1 MPASEPAGLQGA
13 NPNTMTHCTSSPLWR
28 NGLALALAA
37 LLAAPAM
44 AQAPLVQ
51 TANPLAAEAAVP
63 APTAPPLSPSA
74 PATPGTP
81 AAASQP
87 AAAAEAPPPSPDA
100 QQAYMAARDKLVQ
113 IRTLRRQT
121 NTQSSTG
128 SGFFVSE
135 DGLLIT
141 NYHVVSQLAL
151 EPERHRAVLV
161 SVSGQE
167 APVQLLAI
175 DVLHDLALLRVTPP
189 TDSKPASEAATAPRY
204 SALPLRPSSRPLS
217 GGERIFS
224 LGNPLDVGFAIT
236 EGTYNGL
243 VQRSFYP
250 RIFFGG
256 TLNPGMSGGPAIDT
270 QGRVVGVNVAKQ
282 LGAEQLSF
290 LVPVEFVEQ
299 LLAQGREAAP
309 VKGAMHAEVTRQ
321 LMAHQKDLV
330 DRVLSGSSRSERYGP
345 YRVPVPSETLARCWG
360 DGRERRSES
369 LFDFERSQ
377 CRIDSEVF
385 TGDGDVGGLGMRYE
399 AYDAP
404 RLSPWQFA
412 HTYGSSFANEP
423 MRKRGNR
430 VRTGYECR
438 EDFVAGDAKLPLR
451 AVVCM
456 AAYRKFSGLYDLTV
470 LAVSVDQ
477 PRQGVLG
484 RLNVSAVSFDNAQR
498 LARQYLQGFSSEA
511 AQ

>member
-1 MPASEPAGLQGA
+1 MPEFRPFGPVADWKLPA
-13 NPNTMTHCTSSPLWR
+13 MTHPLIR
-28 NGLALALAA
+28 TTLALALGV
-37 LLAAPAM
+37 LLACPAA
-44 AQAPLVQ
+44 AQPS
-51 TANPLAAEAAVP
+51 AEAA
-63 APTAPPLSPSA
+63 APENTKPNMPLARSA
-74 PATPGTP
+74 PAQDATLSIASP
-81 AAASQP
+81 ATK
-87 AAAAEAPPPSPDA
+87 AEAPLPLPSPDA
-100 QQAYMAARDKLVQ
+100 QQAYRAARDKLVQ

-128 SGFFVSE
+128 SGFFVSA
-135 DGLLIT
+135 GGHLIT
-141 NYHVVSQLAL
+141 NYHVISQLAL

-161 SVSGQE
+161 AVDSKE
-167 APVQLLAI
+167 APVQLLAV
-175 DVLHDLALLRVTPP
+175 DVLHDLALLRALPP
-189 TDSKPASEAATAPRY
+189 EGETSPAPHY
-204 SALPLRPSSRPLS
+204 SALPLRPNDLPLG

-270 QGRVVGVNVAKQ
+270 QGRVVGVNVAKR
-282 LGAEQLSF
+282 LGAEQVSF
-290 LVPVEFVEQ
+290 LVPVQFVQQ
-299 LLAQGREAAP
+299 LLARASSAAP
-309 VKGAMHAEVTRQ
+309 VKGALHADITQQ
-321 LMAHQKDLV
+321 LMAHQQDLTE
-330 DRVLSGSSRSERYGP
+330 RLLSGATRTERYGP
-345 YRVPVPSETLARCWG
+345 YRVPVPSEALARCWG
-360 DGRERRSES
+360 DGRERRSDS

-404 RLSPWQFA
+404 RLHPWQFA
-412 HTYGSSFANEP
+412 QTYSQSFANEP
-423 MRKRGNR
+423 MRQRGNR

-451 AVVCM
+451 AVVCLS
-456 AAYRKFSGLYDLTV
+456 AYRKFAGLYDLTV

-484 RLNVSAVSFDNAQR
+484 RLNVSGVSFDNAQR
-498 LARQYLQGFSSEA
+498 LASHYLQGFSSEA
-511 AQ
+511 AR

>member
-1 MPASEPAGLQGA
+1 
-13 NPNTMTHCTSSPLWR
+13 
-28 NGLALALAA
+28 
-37 LLAAPAM
+37 
-44 AQAPLVQ
+44 
-51 TANPLAAEAAVP
+51 
-63 APTAPPLSPSA
+63 
-74 PATPGTP
+74 
-81 AAASQP
+81 
-87 AAAAEAPPPSPDA
+87 
-100 QQAYMAARDKLVQ
+100 MAARDKLVQ

-135 DGLLIT
+135 NGLLIT
-141 NYHVVSQLAL
+141 NYHVISQLAL

-175 DVLHDLALLRVTPP
+175 DVLHDLALLRVAPP
-189 TDSKPASEAATAPRY
+189 QESKPGSEAAEAPRY

-299 LLAQGREAAP
+299 LLAQGREATP

-330 DRVLSGSSRSERYGP
+330 DRVLSGNTRSERYGP

>member
-1 MPASEPAGLQGA
+1 MIHFYRNS
-13 NPNTMTHCTSSPLWR
+13 LWR
-28 NGLALALAA
+28 SALGAGLAA
-37 LLAAPAM
+37 LIGSQAAAQTPAEAATPTAPLATTPAATSQPEPAAPNHPAAPAKP
-44 AQAPLVQ
+44 AHAADAPL
-51 TANPLAAEAAVP
+51 
-63 APTAPPLSPSA
+63 
-74 PATPGTP
+74 
-81 AAASQP
+81 
-87 AAAAEAPPPSPDA
+87 PPPSPDA

-128 SGFFVSE
+128 SGFYVSG
-135 DGLLIT
+135 DGLIIT
-141 NYHVVSQLAL
+141 NYHVISQLAL

-161 SVSGQE
+161 SVNGKE
-167 APVQLLAI
+167 APVHLLAI
-175 DVLHDLALLRVTPP
+175 DVLHDLALLRVAKADGADNADTPN
-189 TDSKPASEAATAPRY
+189 Y
-204 SALPLRPSSRPLS
+204 GALALRPESAPLN

-270 QGRVVGVNVAKQ
+270 QGRVVGVNVAKR
-282 LGAEQLSF
+282 LGAEQVSF
-290 LVPVEFVEQ
+290 LVPVQFVEK
-299 LLAQGREAAP
+299 LLEKGRSAEP

-321 LMAHQKDLV
+321 LTEHQQALV
-330 DRVLSGSSRSERYGP
+330 DRVLSGTTRTERYGP

-404 RLSPWQFA
+404 RLNPWQFA
-412 HTYGSSFANEP
+412 QTYSSSFGNEP

-430 VRTGYECR
+430 VRTGFECR
-438 EDFVAGDAKLPLR
+438 EDFVSGDAKLPLR

-456 AAYRKFSGLYDLTV
+456 SAYRKFTGLYDLTV

-477 PRQGVLG
+477 SRKGVLG

-498 LARQYLQGFSSEA
+498 LASHYLQGFSSEA
-511 AQ
+511 AR

>member
-1 MPASEPAGLQGA
+1 MI
-13 NPNTMTHCTSSPLWR
+13 HCTSSPLWR
-28 NGLALALAA
+28 NGLALTLAA

-44 AQAPLVQ
+44 AQS
-51 TANPLAAEAAVP
+51 PLAPATNALTTEPAVP
-63 APTAPPLSPSA
+63 APTAPVA
-74 PATPGTP
+74 PASP
-81 AAASQP
+81 AAASTPTAAP
-87 AAAAEAPPPSPDA
+87 AADAPPPSPDA

-141 NYHVVSQLAL
+141 NYHVISQLAL

-175 DVLHDLALLRVTPP
+175 DVLHDLALLRVA
-189 TDSKPASEAATAPRY
+189 PAKEGAEASAEHRY

-299 LLAQGREAAP
+299 LLAHGREATP

-330 DRVLSGSSRSERYGP
+330 DRVLSGNTRSERYGP

-438 EDFVAGDAKLPLR
+438 EDFVAGDAQLPLR

>member
-1 MPASEPAGLQGA
+1 MQRA

-63 APTAPPLSPSA
+63 ASTAPSLSPSA
-74 PATPGTP
+74 PTAPGTP

-141 NYHVVSQLAL
+141 NYHVISQLAL

-175 DVLHDLALLRVTPP
+175 DVLHDLALLRVA
-189 TDSKPASEAATAPRY
+189 PAKEGAEVSPEQHY

-299 LLAQGREAAP
+299 LLAHGREAAP
-309 VKGAMHAEVTRQ
+309 FKGAMHAEVTRQ

>member
-1 MPASEPAGLQGA
+1 
-13 NPNTMTHCTSSPLWR
+13 
-28 NGLALALAA
+28 
-37 LLAAPAM
+37 
-44 AQAPLVQ
+44 
-51 TANPLAAEAAVP
+51 
-63 APTAPPLSPSA
+63 
-74 PATPGTP
+74 
-81 AAASQP
+81 
-87 AAAAEAPPPSPDA
+87 
-100 QQAYMAARDKLVQ
+100 MAARDKLVQ

-128 SGFFVSE
+128 SGFFVSA

-141 NYHVVSQLAL
+141 NYHVISQLAL

-161 SVSGQE
+161 AVDGKE
-167 APVQLLAI
+167 APVQLLAV
-175 DVLHDLALLRVTPP
+175 DALHDLALLRIAKA
-189 TDSKPASEAATAPRY
+189 DKDGDAPHHG
-204 SALPLRPSSRPLS
+204 ALSLRPANNPLN

-270 QGRVVGVNVAKQ
+270 QGRVVGVNVAKR
-282 LGAEQLSF
+282 LGAEQVSF

-299 LLAQGREAAP
+299 LLARSRSAEP
-309 VKGAMHAEVTRQ
+309 VKGALHAELTRQ
-321 LMAHQKDLV
+321 LTEHQQALT
-330 DRVLSGSSRSERYGP
+330 DRLLAGPARTERYGP
-345 YRVPVPSETLARCWG
+345 YRVPVPSESLARCWG

-385 TGDGDVGGLGMRYE
+385 TGDGDVGGLGLRYE

-404 RLSPWQFA
+404 RLNPWQFA
-412 HTYGSSFANEP
+412 NTYSQSFANEP

-430 VRTGYECR
+430 VRTGFECR

-456 AAYRKFSGLYDLTV
+456 SAYRKFSGLYDLTV

-498 LARQYLQGFSSEA
+498 LASHFLQGFSSESA
-511 AQ
+511 R

>member
-1 MPASEPAGLQGA
+1 M
-13 NPNTMTHCTSSPLWR
+13 TMTHLLHRSTLWQR
-28 NGLALALAA
+28 SCAASLALLLAGPALA
-37 LLAAPAM
+37 
-44 AQAPLVQ
+44 
-51 TANPLAAEAAVP
+51 E
-63 APTAPPLSPSA
+63 
-74 PATPGTP
+74 P
-81 AAASQP
+81 AAATDPAVSETASAPVLAQNMP
-87 AAAAEAPPPSPDA
+87 VEPQAPASTAPTKAAADAPLPPPSPDA
-100 QQAYMAARDKLVQ
+100 QQAYLAARDKLVQ

-128 SGFFVSE
+128 SGFYVSA

-141 NYHVVSQLAL
+141 NYHVISQLAL

-161 SVSGQE
+161 SVDGKE
-167 APVQLLAI
+167 APVSLLAV
-175 DVLHDLALLRVTPP
+175 DVLHDLALLRVA
-189 TDSKPASEAATAPRY
+189 PAEGQNSAATSY
-204 SALPLRPSSRPLS
+204 SALPLRPQDKPLN

-270 QGRVVGVNVAKQ
+270 QGRVVGVNVAKR
-282 LGAEQLSF
+282 LGAEQVSF
-290 LVPVEFVEQ
+290 LVPVEFVAQ
-299 LLAQGREAAP
+299 LLERSRAAEP
-309 VKGAMHAEVTRQ
+309 VKGALHAEITRQ
-321 LMAHQKDLV
+321 LMGHQQALS
-330 DRVLSGSSRSERYGP
+330 DRLLSGQPRTERYGP

-404 RLSPWQFA
+404 RLNPWQFA
-412 HTYGSSFANEP
+412 NTYSQSFANEP

-430 VRTGYECR
+430 VRTGFECR
-438 EDFVAGDAKLPLR
+438 EDFVSGDAKLPLR
-451 AVVCM
+451 AVVCLS
-456 AAYRKFSGLYDLTV
+456 AYRKFTGLYDLTV

-498 LARQYLQGFSSEA
+498 LASHFLQGFSSEA
-511 AQ
+511 AR

>member
-1 MPASEPAGLQGA
+1 
-13 NPNTMTHCTSSPLWR
+13 
-28 NGLALALAA
+28 
-37 LLAAPAM
+37 
-44 AQAPLVQ
+44 
-51 TANPLAAEAAVP
+51 
-63 APTAPPLSPSA
+63 
-74 PATPGTP
+74 
-81 AAASQP
+81 
-87 AAAAEAPPPSPDA
+87 
-100 QQAYMAARDKLVQ
+100 MAARDKLLQ

-128 SGFFVSE
+128 SGFYVSD
-135 DGLLIT
+135 DGLIVT
-141 NYHVVSQLAL
+141 NYHVISQLAL

-161 SVSGQE
+161 AVDGKE
-167 APVQLLAI
+167 APVKLLAV
-175 DVLHDLALLRVTPP
+175 DVRHDLALLRVAHA
-189 TDSKPASEAATAPRY
+189 DGDAPARY
-204 SALPLRPSSRPLS
+204 SALPLRPGDKPLH

-270 QGRVVGVNVAKQ
+270 QGRVVGVNVAKR
-282 LGAEQLSF
+282 LGAEQVSF
-290 LVPVEFVEQ
+290 LVPVQFVEQ
-299 LLAQGREAAP
+299 LLAKGRDAQP
-309 VKGAMHAEVTRQ
+309 VKGALHAEVTQQ
-321 LMAHQKDLV
+321 LLAHQQELV
-330 DRVLSGSSRSERYGP
+330 DRLLSGSTRTERYGP
-345 YRVPVPSETLARCWG
+345 YRVPVPSESLARCWG

-404 RLSPWQFA
+404 RLHPWQFA
-412 HTYGSSFANEP
+412 QTYSQSFANEP
-423 MRKRGNR
+423 LRKRGNR
-430 VRTGYECR
+430 VRTGNECR

-456 AAYRKFSGLYDLTV
+456 SAYRKFTGLYDLSV

-484 RLNVSAVSFDNAQR
+484 RLNVSAVSFENAQR
-498 LARQYLQGFSSEA
+498 LASQYLQGFSSEA
-511 AQ
+511 AR

>member
-1 MPASEPAGLQGA
+1 MPGYWLARSCVCGPIQDA
-13 NPNTMTHCTSSPLWR
+13 NPDTMTHCSSSPLWR

-37 LLAAPAM
+37 LLAAPAL
-44 AQAPLVQ
+44 AQAPLLQ
-51 TANPLAAEAAVP
+51 AATPLAAEAAGP
-63 APTAPPLSPSA
+63 APTAPSSPSA
-74 PATPGTP
+74 PTASATP
-81 AAASQP
+81 AAANQLP
-87 AAAAEAPPPSPDA
+87 AAAADAPPPSPDA

-175 DVLHDLALLRVTPP
+175 DVLHDLALLRVAPAK
-189 TDSKPASEAATAPRY
+189 DSSAGAEGATERHY

-299 LLAQGREAAP
+299 LLAQGREASP

-330 DRVLSGSSRSERYGP
+330 DRVLSGSSRTERYGP

-377 CRIDSEVF
+377 CRIDSES
-385 TGDGDVGGLGMRYE
+385 
-399 AYDAP
+399 
-404 RLSPWQFA
+404 SPVTAMSAAWA
-412 HTYGSSFANEP
+412 CATRP
-423 MRKRGNR
+423 MTR
-430 VRTGYECR
+430 
-438 EDFVAGDAKLPLR
+438 R
-451 AVVCM
+451 A
-456 AAYRKFSGLYDLTV
+456 
-470 LAVSVDQ
+470 
-477 PRQGVLG
+477 
-484 RLNVSAVSFDNAQR
+484 
-498 LARQYLQGFSSEA
+498 
-511 AQ
+511 

>member
-13 NPNTMTHCTSSPLWR
+13 NPNTMTHCTSFPLWR

-189 TDSKPASEAATAPRY
+189 PASEAAPAPRY

-250 RIFFGG
+250 RIIFGG